1 MSRIGKNP
9 VTIPSGV
16 EIKIN
21 KQNVHVK
28 GKLGS
33 ISRDFHSNVL
43 IEIENETVVV
53 KPSASNRANTAIWGL
68 SRALL
73 NNMVKGVSEGFE
85 KVLEINGVG
94 YRAAV
99 SGRSLQ
105 LTLGFSH
112 PVNYLLPD
120 GIEVVVEKN
129 TRVIV
134 KGIDPEVI
142 GQVCAEIRQYRP
154 PEPYK
159 GKGIRYEGE
168 YILRKEGK
176 KK

>member
-1 MSRIGKNP
+1 MSRIGKSP
-9 VTIPSGV
+9 VTIPTGV
-16 EIKIN
+16 ELKVN
-21 KQNVHVK
+21 KQNVQVK

-33 ISRDFHSNVL
+33 ISRDFHSDVTIHLENSEVL
-43 IEIENETVVV
+43 V
-53 KPSASNRANTAIWGL
+53 KKVSDGRGSNAIWGM

-73 NNMVKGVSEGFE
+73 NNMVVGVSEGFQ

-99 SGRSLQ
+99 KGKTLN

-112 PVNYLLPD
+112 PVDYPLPE
-120 GIEVVVEKN
+120 GIEVKVEKN

-134 KGIDPEVI
+134 KGIDPEII
-142 GQVCAEIRQYRP
+142 GRVCAEIRAYRP

>member
-1 MSRIGKNP
+1 MSRIGKKP

-16 EIKIN
+16 ELKID
-21 KQNVHVK
+21 KQSVQVK
-28 GKLGS
+28 GKLGTLTREFHKHVLLEINNNEVNVKLNS
-33 ISRDFHSNVL
+33 KKRD
-43 IEIENETVVV
+43 
-53 KPSASNRANTAIWGL
+53 AYAIWGL

-73 NNMVKGVSEGFE
+73 NNMVVGVSDGFQ

-99 SGRSLQ
+99 SGKVLK

-112 PVNYLLPD
+112 PVDYPLPD
-120 GIEVVVEKN
+120 GIEVKVEKT

-142 GQVCAEIRQYRP
+142 GKVCAEIREFRP

>member
-1 MSRIGKNP
+1 MSRIGKMP
-9 VTIPSGV
+9 VAIPSGV
-16 EIKIN
+16 ELKID
-21 KQNVHVK
+21 KRNVQVK
-28 GKLGS
+28 GKLGTLTREFHEYVQLEVNNGAVDVKL
-33 ISRDFHSNVL
+33 ISKKRHTS
-43 IEIENETVVV
+43 
-53 KPSASNRANTAIWGL
+53 AIWGL

-73 NNMVKGVSEGFE
+73 NNMIVGVSEGFQ

-99 SGRSLQ
+99 NGKVLQ

-112 PVNYLLPD
+112 PVEYSLPD
-120 GIEVVVEKN
+120 GIEVNVEKT

-142 GQVCAEIRQYRP
+142 GKVCAEIREFRP

-168 YILRKEGK
+168 HITRKEGK